1 MLTCLS
7 PLRLWRAP
15 LLLSVATVVLV
26 TPLYS
31 GWARGT
37 GGLALLDP
45 GVPQLHAGVW
55 DTWSGVA
62 APVEVGG
69 GGGRT
74 SLGPGEPRGTG
85 QAPRRGPCVCG
96 LGSPGLGVSRKL
108 NGGGWPSGG
117 VSRGERGRGWGR
129 VVGSQPYAPS
139 SGAFGPRRRWAWSWV
154 RARQGPGWAPK
165 PPPAWE
171 A

>member
-1 MLTCLS
+1 MLTSLS

-15 LLLSVATVVLV
+15 LFLSVATVVLV
-26 TPLYS
+26 TPLHS

-37 GGLALLDP
+37 GGSALLDP
-45 GVPQLHAGVW
+45 GVPQSHAGVW

-74 SLGPGEPRGTG
+74 SLRPGEPRGTG
-85 QAPRRGPCVCG
+85 QAPRRGPCVRG

-117 VSRGERGRGWGR
+117 VSRGGEGKG
-129 VVGSQPYAPS
+129 VGQ
-139 SGAFGPRRRWAWSWV
+139 SGGFAATRT
-154 RARQGPGWAPK
+154 K
-165 PPPAWE
+165 
-171 A
+171 

>member
-37 GGLALLDP
+37 GGSALLDP
-45 GVPQLHAGVW
+45 GVPQSHAGVW

-74 SLGPGEPRGTG
+74 SL
-85 QAPRRGPCVCG
+85 AP
-96 LGSPGLGVSRKL
+96 GSPVARVRLRGGARVSAAWGAL
-108 NGGGWPSGG
+108 AW
-117 VSRGERGRGWGR
+117 VSA
-129 VVGSQPYAPS
+129 GS
-139 SGAFGPRRRWAWSWV
+139 
-154 RARQGPGWAPK
+154 
-165 PPPAWE
+165 
-171 A
+171 